1 MSVFKDHKVGAN
13 ELLQVIPESLLAK
26 LSSTTK
32 VDHYAKVLHGQKLF
46 YLLMYG
52 VLENDRLSQRSLED
66 TFNDPFFKQLFHL
79 NEDESVRRSSISE
92 RLSKID
98 PDYFKQIYD
107 CIYDQF
113 SSHYSSKDQ
122 EKYNLI
128 RVDST
133 MVADT
138 TGKLFNGLDNK
149 SGKKTTKYSV
159 SFDGILPCG
168 LEVFTDATYLS
179 EDIALPQAILNHV
192 KKETDHNN
200 IYIFD
205 RGVQSTRT
213 MKNFSKDK
221 IPFVARLK
229 ENRKYVEKENLMK
242 AKQSSDLGE
251 SILLKDSKVQLF
263 TGMPI
268 LNKRGNKHFREELVE
283 TEFRLV
289 IVKSKTDEKEYW
301 LLTNDFNIEAKEVA
315 RFYRRRW
322 DIEVFFR
329 FIKQELNV
337 SHLVSLNKNGMQV
350 MIYVTMIVAMLVLV
364 YKKANNVGYKTAKRR
379 FSMEIRNLT
388 IALIVIQCG
397 GDPKLFFKT

>member
-1 MSVFKDHKVGAN
+1 MSVFKDHKLGVN
-13 ELLQVIPESLLAK
+13 QLLQVIPESLLSN

-52 VLENDRLSQRSLED
+52 VLENERLSQRSLED

-113 SSHYSSKDQ
+113 SGYYSSKDQ

-138 TGKLFNGLDNK
+138 TGKLADGLDNK

-159 SFDGILPCG
+159 SFDGVLPCG
-168 LEVFTDATYLS
+168 LEVFTDAAYSS
-179 EDIALPQAILNHV
+179 EDIALPEVILRHV
-192 KKETDHNN
+192 KKETEHNN
-200 IYIFD
+200 IYVFD
-205 RGVQSTRT
+205 RGLQSART
-213 MKNFSKDK
+213 MKDFSKDK
-221 IPFVARLK
+221 ISFVARLK
-229 ENRKYVEKENLMK
+229 ENRKFIEKENRLTDN
-242 AKQSSDLGE
+242 QNTDLGE
-251 SILLKDSKVQLF
+251 SVLIKDAKVQLF
-263 TGMPI
+263 TGVPI
-268 LNKRGNKHFREELVE
+268 LNKKGNKHYREELVE

-289 IVKSKTDEKEYW
+289 IVKSKADQKEYW
-301 LLTNDFNIEAKEVA
+301 LLTNDFNIEAQEVA
-315 RFYRRRW
+315 SFYRRRW

-337 SHLVSLNKNGMQV
+337 SHFVSLNKNGMQV
-350 MIYVTMIVAMLVLV
+350 MIYVTMIVAMLILI
-364 YKKANNVGYKTAKRR
+364 YKKANNIGYKTAKRR
-379 FSMEIRNLT
+379 FVMEIRNLT

>member
-1 MSVFKDHKVGAN
+1 MSVFKDHKLGVN
-13 ELLQVIPESLLAK
+13 QLLQVIPESLLSN

-52 VLENDRLSQRSLED
+52 VLENERLSQRSLED

-113 SSHYSSKDQ
+113 SSYYSSKDQ

-138 TGKLFNGLDNK
+138 TGKLADGLDNK

-159 SFDGILPCG
+159 SFDGVLPCG
-168 LEVFTDATYLS
+168 LEVFTDAAYSS
-179 EDIALPQAILNHV
+179 EDIALPEVILRHV
-192 KKETDHNN
+192 KKETEHNN
-200 IYIFD
+200 IYVFD
-205 RGVQSTRT
+205 RGLQSART
-213 MKNFSKDK
+213 MKDFSKDK
-221 IPFVARLK
+221 ISFVARLK
-229 ENRKYVEKENLMK
+229 ENRKFIEKENRLTDN
-242 AKQSSDLGE
+242 QNTDLGE
-251 SILLKDSKVQLF
+251 SVLIKDAKVQLF
-263 TGMPI
+263 TGVPI
-268 LNKRGNKHFREELVE
+268 LNKKGNKHYREELVE

-289 IVKSKTDEKEYW
+289 IVKSKADQKEYW
-301 LLTNDFNIEAKEVA
+301 LLTNDFNIEAQEVA
-315 RFYRRRW
+315 SFYRRRW

-337 SHLVSLNKNGMQV
+337 CHFVSLNKNGMQV
-350 MIYVTMIVAMLVLV
+350 MIYVTMIVAMLVLI
-364 YKKANNVGYKTAKRR
+364 YKKANNIGYKTAKRR
-379 FSMEIRNLT
+379 FVMEIRNLT

>member
-1 MSVFKDHKVGAN
+1 MSVFKDHKLGVN
-13 ELLQVIPESLLAK
+13 ELLQVIPESLLAN

-113 SSHYSSKDQ
+113 SSYYSSKDQ

-138 TGKLFNGLDNK
+138 TGKLADGLDNK

-159 SFDGILPCG
+159 SFDGVLPCG
-168 LEVFTDATYLS
+168 LEVFTDAAYSS
-179 EDIALPQAILNHV
+179 EDIALPEVILRHV
-192 KKETDHNN
+192 KKETEHNN
-200 IYIFD
+200 IYVFD
-205 RGVQSTRT
+205 RGLQSART
-213 MKNFSKDK
+213 MKDFSKDK
-221 IPFVARLK
+221 ISFVARLK
-229 ENRKYVEKENLMK
+229 ENRKFIEKENRLTDN
-242 AKQSSDLGE
+242 QNTDLGE
-251 SILLKDSKVQLF
+251 SVLIKDAKVQLF
-263 TGMPI
+263 TGVPI
-268 LNKRGNKHFREELVE
+268 LNKKGNKHYREELVE

-289 IVKSKTDEKEYW
+289 IVKSKADQKEYW
-301 LLTNDFNIEAKEVA
+301 LLTNDFNIEAQEVA
-315 RFYRRRW
+315 SFYRRRW

-337 SHLVSLNKNGMQV
+337 SHFVSLNKNGMQV
-350 MIYVTMIVAMLVLV
+350 MIYVTMIVAMLILI
-364 YKKANNVGYKTAKRR
+364 YKKANNIGYKTAKRR
-379 FSMEIRNLT
+379 FVMEIRNLT

>member
-1 MSVFKDHKVGAN
+1 MSVFKDHKLGVN
-13 ELLQVIPESLLAK
+13 QLLQVIPESLLSN

-52 VLENDRLSQRSLED
+52 VLENERLSQRSLED

-113 SSHYSSKDQ
+113 SSYYSSKDQ

-138 TGKLFNGLDNK
+138 TGKLADGLDNK

-159 SFDGILPCG
+159 SFDGVLPCG
-168 LEVFTDATYLS
+168 LEVFTDAAYSS
-179 EDIALPQAILNHV
+179 EDIALPEVILSHV
-192 KKETDHNN
+192 KKETEHNN
-200 IYIFD
+200 IYVFD
-205 RGVQSTRT
+205 RGLQSART
-213 MKNFSKDK
+213 MRDFSKDK
-221 IPFVARLK
+221 ISFVARLK
-229 ENRKYVEKENLMK
+229 ENRKFIEKENRLTDN
-242 AKQSSDLGE
+242 QNTDLGE
-251 SILLKDSKVQLF
+251 SVLIKDAKVQLF
-263 TGMPI
+263 TGIPI
-268 LNKRGNKHFREELVE
+268 LNKKGNKYYREELVE

-289 IVKSKTDEKEYW
+289 IVKSKADQKEYW
-301 LLTNDFNIEAKEVA
+301 LLTNDFNIEAQEVA
-315 RFYRRRW
+315 SFYRRRW

-337 SHLVSLNKNGMQV
+337 SHFVSLNKNGMQV
-350 MIYVTMIVAMLVLV
+350 MIYVTMIVAMLILI
-364 YKKANNVGYKTAKRR
+364 YKKANNIGYKTAKRR
-379 FSMEIRNLT
+379 FVMEIRNLT

>member
-1 MSVFKDHKVGAN
+1 MSVFKDHKIGVN
-13 ELLQVIPESLLAK
+13 ELLQVIPESLLAN

-79 NEDESVRRSSISE
+79 NGDESVRRSSISE

-98 PDYFKQIYD
+98 PDYFKKIYD

-113 SSHYSSKDQ
+113 SHHYSSKDQ

-138 TGKLFNGLDNK
+138 TGKILTGFDNK

-168 LEVFTDATYLS
+168 IEVFNDTTYMS
-179 EDIALPQAILNHV
+179 ENVALPEAILNHV
-192 KKETDHNN
+192 KKEPDHNN
-200 IYIFD
+200 IYIID
-205 RGVQSTRT
+205 RGLQSARI
-213 MKNFSKDK
+213 MKDFSKNK

-229 ENRKYVEKENLMK
+229 ENRKYIEKENLIK
-242 AKQSSDLGE
+242 DKQEFDLEE
-251 SILLKDSKVQLF
+251 SVLIKDAKVQLF

-268 LNKRGNKHFREELVE
+268 LNKRGNKHYREELVE

-289 IVKSKTDEKEYW
+289 IIKTKKDEKEYW

-315 RFYRRRW
+315 DFYRRRW

-337 SHLVSLNKNGMQV
+337 SHFVSLNKNGMQV
-350 MIYVTMIVAMLVLV
+350 MIYVTMIVAMLILV
-364 YKKANNVGYKTAKRR
+364 YKKANNIGYKTAKRR

-388 IALIVIQCG
+388 IALIVVQCG